1 MWLFHKQNCLEYR
14 KNITETNECG
24 IYSNSL
30 FLYSLNLKITNEF
43 ETVAYIKI
51 KNIQI
56 TNNNKYKTKSNTNKI
71 IFIVKW
77 LKLNLNSYVT
87 ILIKNL
93 HFISLT
99 YFS

>member
-56 TNNNKYKTKSNTNKI
+56 TNNNKYKTK
-71 IFIVKW
+71 
-77 LKLNLNSYVT
+77 VT
-87 ILIKNL
+87 LIK
-93 HFISLT
+93 
-99 YFS
+99 